1 MGSDFTN
8 ELWTIIS
15 IVIGFIISL
24 VFHLI
29 GNKTK
34 KMIYTINS
42 QQLITNKL
50 SEIEGLNIT
59 YKDKTIDSLV
69 STTIKIKSIGNE
81 IIDMNDFAQIDS
93 LRISTTGILL
103 FTDDIQSVLTDNSNL
118 SNKISLTISD
128 DSKTIFINYDYF
140 CKNSTITL
148 NLLHTGEV
156 SVHGTLK
163 KGKLSF
169 SNSIHR
175 KNLSDIFNVIG
186 ITLGI
191 TFIIL
196 YTLVV
201 QGYTFLVSRALIFLF
216 NLLLGLIL
224 IDYYNKSS
232 K

>member
-1 MGSDFTN
+1 M
-8 ELWTIIS
+8 
-15 IVIGFIISL
+15 
-24 VFHLI
+24 
-29 GNKTK
+29 
-34 KMIYTINS
+34 
-42 QQLITNKL
+42 

-69 STTIKIKSIGNE
+69 STTIKIKSIGKE